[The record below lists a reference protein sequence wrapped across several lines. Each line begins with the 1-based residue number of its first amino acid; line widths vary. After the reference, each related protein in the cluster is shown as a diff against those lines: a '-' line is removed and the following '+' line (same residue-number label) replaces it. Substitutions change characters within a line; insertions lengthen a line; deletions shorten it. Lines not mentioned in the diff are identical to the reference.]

1 MSASTLR
8 APRRA
13 GRVAGSV
20 VLLLLVA
27 AVLFPL
33 ALMALNA
40 LKTHAEVVASPLA
53 LPRQP
58 SLDAFARA
66 WSSGGFAHALV
77 NSVIITA
84 VTVALTTGTAAMAA
98 WPLAR
103 KAVRGWRIIMLYFLA
118 TVAVPIQ
125 LFLFPLFFI
134 YAKLGLVSNPVAT
147 AVILSAVNLPVA
159 ILLLRSFALSIPA
172 ALDEAAFMEG
182 ASPWQVFR
190 LVILPLM
197 RPGLVTVAILTG
209 FNAWNEYLIT
219 QTFQQ
224 SQSSYTV
231 MLAFLSMN
239 SEIGSDKSLM
249 MAGAVIVI
257 APLLIFFL
265 LMQRLFVDGVTR
277 GAVKG

>member
-1 MSASTLR
+1 MSA
-8 APRRA
+8 AHPHMPGRA
-13 GRVAGSV
+13 GRLAGTV
-20 VLLLLVA
+20 ILLLLVA

-40 LKTHAEVVASPLA
+40 LKTHAEVVSNPLA
-53 LPRQP
+53 LPQSP

-66 WSSGGFAHALV
+66 WSTGQFGHALI

-125 LFLFPLFFI
+125 LFLFPLFFV

-172 ALDEAAFMEG
+172 ALDEAAYMEG
-182 ASPWQVFR
+182 AGNWQVFR

-239 SEIGSDKSLM
+239 SEIASDKSLM